1 MNGEPI
7 RAQPKPAPREKKA
20 RKPLARRTRLRARGK
35 TSHARRERDFDY
47 MGKVAKLPCVALWLI
62 STAPDY
68 FCDGPIEVDH
78 AFGRRRKNS
87 DLETIPLCRKHHRE
101 KTGVVGGGG
110 FMAGWSVALRRGW
123 LEVAVAWTRA
133 AVAAQRG
140 W

>member
-35 TSHARRERDFDY
+35 TSHARRERDFAY
-47 MGKVAKLPCVALWLI
+47 MGEVGKLPCAVAHLMVGY
-62 STAPDY
+62 PP
-68 FCDGPIEVDH
+68 CNGPVQVDH
-78 AFGRRRKNS
+78 AFGRRKRS
-87 DLETIPLCRKHHRE
+87 ADLMTIPLCRKHHRE
-101 KTGVVGGGG
+101 KTGQVGGGG
-110 FMAGWSVALRRGW
+110 FMAGWSLALRRGW